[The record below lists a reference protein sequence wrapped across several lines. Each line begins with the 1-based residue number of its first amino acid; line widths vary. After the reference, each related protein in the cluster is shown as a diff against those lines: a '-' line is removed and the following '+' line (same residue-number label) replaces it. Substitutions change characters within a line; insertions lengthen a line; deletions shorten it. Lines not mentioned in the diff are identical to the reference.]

1 MEERIAMPEPALTGK
16 PLLDDFPQSPARSA
30 VVAVVRG
37 YGAVQR
43 QMEPYFA
50 GFGITPPQF
59 QILTIINRLKDQS
72 PTQRRLARE
81 LYVSFPN
88 VTVMLGRLEE
98 TGLVQ
103 RQTNPEDRRE
113 NFVELTAR
121 GRALLCRIWKGH
133 QHQLDQVMAG
143 LSAREQ
149 IELTRLLNKMI
160 DGQADED
167 ESKNAQ
173 RLDRQR
179 KEVARSRKD

>member
-1 MEERIAMPEPALTGK
+1 MTASDLAD
-16 PLLDDFPQSPARSA
+16 PLVLDEFPQSPPRNA

-59 QILTIINRLKDQS
+59 QILTIINRLRDEQ

-98 TGLVQ
+98 AGLVQ
-103 RQTNPEDRRE
+103 RRTNPEDRRE
-113 NFVELTAR
+113 NFVELTPR
-121 GRALLCRIWKGH
+121 GRSLLRRIWKGH
-133 QHQLDQVMAG
+133 QRQLDQVMAG
-143 LSAREQ
+143 LTTEEQ
-149 IELTRLLNKMI
+149 LDLTRLLNKMI
-160 DGQADED
+160 AGQPRPDDLKPADG
-167 ESKNAQ
+167 NN
-173 RLDRQR
+173 DRER
-179 KEVARSRKD
+179 KMTVRSRKH